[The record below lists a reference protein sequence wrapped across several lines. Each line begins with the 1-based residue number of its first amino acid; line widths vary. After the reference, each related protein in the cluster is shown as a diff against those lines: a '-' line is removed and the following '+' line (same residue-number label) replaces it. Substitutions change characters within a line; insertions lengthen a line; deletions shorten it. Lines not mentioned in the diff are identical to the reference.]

1 MALAGLR
8 KVTIGFGGLNLLE
21 DADLQIEEDE
31 RVCLLGRNGSGKTTL
46 LRLLNGELKPD
57 SGKVES
63 RQDARIRILPQ
74 RVPQDLEGTVYNLV
88 AEGLDEMGD
97 MIKEFHEVSTRL
109 ADEGDNPKLMKR
121 LDQLHEKL
129 SLNDGWSVHQRVDE
143 VIDRLKLDPE
153 MEYQELSGGLKRR
166 VLLGRALVAQPDLL
180 LLDEPTNHLDIDS
193 IRWLEEFLMNLESSI
208 LFVTHDRRF
217 LRKIATRIVELDRGM
232 LNNWD
237 CDYETYLQRKQAA
250 LEAERKQWKNFKK
263 KIEREEEWL
272 SRTPKAR
279 KQRNMGRVRKLQ
291 EMRQQKR
298 QWRKRPG
305 KAKIRVQDSKR
316 SGDKVIEA
324 KNIAFSYDD
333 MEKPVIRDFTTTIMR
348 GDKIGIVGPNG
359 SGKTTLIRLLLK
371 GLEPDQGS
379 VEHGTKLEVG
389 YFDQHRAQFD
399 EEKPVYKNVVG
410 EKDVIEINGYEKHVI
425 GYLEDFLFSKKRAK
439 SPVKL
444 LSGGER
450 NRLML
455 ANLFA
460 RQVNFLVMDEPTNDL
475 DTDTLE
481 LLEQKMVDFD
491 GTILLVS
498 HDRDFL
504 ENVVTGIF
512 AMQDDGRVRE
522 FVGGYDDWIK
532 QRESGKEGPT
542 KEMASGG
549 TGSTGSDGDE
559 TGNTE
564 KDDSATTSSETS
576 SNINGE
582 LPEGQESADN
592 SSNESTK
599 ASPEIKNKLSYNEK
613 RELERLPGRI
623 EELEAEQ
630 QGIYDE
636 MSDPS
641 FYERDQEDV
650 MEYKERLQQI
660 EQELEE
666 AYDRWQELET
676 INER

>member
-1 MALAGLR
+1 LSIVGLR
-8 KVTIGFGGLNLLE
+8 KVSISFGGPNLLE
-21 DADLQIEEDE
+21 NADLQIQEDE

-46 LRLLNGELKPD
+46 LRLLNREITPD
-57 SGKVES
+57 SGKVEI
-63 RQDARIRILPQ
+63 RQGARIRLLPQ
-74 RVPQDLEGTVYNLV
+74 RVPQDLEGTTYNLI
-88 AEGLDEMGD
+88 AEGLDEKGD
-97 MIKEFHEVSTRL
+97 MIKEFHRVSTQL
-109 ADEGDNPKLMKR
+109 GEKGDDPKLMKK

-129 SLNDGWSVHQRVDE
+129 SVDNGWSVHQRVDE

-153 MEYQELSGGLKRR
+153 VEYQELSGGLKRR
-166 VLLGRALVAQPDLL
+166 VLLGRALVGQPDLL

-193 IRWLEEFLMNLESSI
+193 IRWLEEFLTNLDSSL

-217 LRKIATRIVELDRGM
+217 LRKIATRIVEIDRGM
-232 LNNWD
+232 LSNWD
-237 CDYETYLQRKQAA
+237 CDYETYLKRKEEA
-250 LEAERKQWKNFKK
+250 LEAERKQWHNFKK
-263 KIEREEEWL
+263 KIEKEEEWL

-291 EMRQQKR
+291 EMRQKKR

-305 KAKIRVQDSKR
+305 QAKIRVQDSKR

-324 KNIAFSYDD
+324 KNLRFGYED
-333 MEKPVIRDFTTTIMR
+333 MAEPVIRDFTTTIMR

-371 GLEPDQGS
+371 ELEPDEGW
-379 VEHGTKLEVG
+379 VKHGTKLEVG

-410 EKDVIEINGYEKHVI
+410 DKDVVEVNGYEKHVV
-425 GYLEDFLFSKKRAK
+425 GYLEDFLFTKKRAK

-460 RQVNFLVMDEPTNDL
+460 RQTNFLVMDEPTNDL

-498 HDRDFL
+498 HDRAFL

-512 AMQDDGRVRE
+512 AMQSDGSVRE
-522 FVGGYDDWIK
+522 FVGGYDDWVK
-532 QRESGKEGPT
+532 QKEESSDGPT
-542 KEMASGG
+542 TQAAVTGTQTKESSEDEEAPAASDK
-549 TGSTGSDGDE
+549 SPVESEEDE
-559 TGNTE
+559 T
-564 KDDSATTSSETS
+564 K
-576 SNINGE
+576 
-582 LPEGQESADN
+582 P
-592 SSNESTK
+592 
-599 ASPEIKNKLSYNEK
+599 SPENKKKLSYNDK
-613 RELERLPGRI
+613 RELEQLPDRI
-623 EELEAEQ
+623 EALEAEQ
-630 QGIYDE
+630 QQLYSE

-641 FYERDQEDV
+641 FYEHDDEHV
-650 MEYKERLQQI
+650 MAQKERLKEI
-660 EQELEE
+660 EQELEQ
-666 AYDRWQELET
+666 AYDRWAELESLKS
-676 INER
+676 N